1 MTEKKQKYI
10 NGMKEEFASNAWLK
24 TLVHKSDL
32 NDKYSIK
39 ILCLLSEKEY
49 ENLMIEVFLL
59 VDEK

>member
-24 TLVHKSDL
+24 TLVHKTEL

-39 ILCLLSEKEY
+39 MLTLLSEKDY
-49 ENLMIEVFLL
+49 DDFMIEVFLS
-59 VDEK
+59 K